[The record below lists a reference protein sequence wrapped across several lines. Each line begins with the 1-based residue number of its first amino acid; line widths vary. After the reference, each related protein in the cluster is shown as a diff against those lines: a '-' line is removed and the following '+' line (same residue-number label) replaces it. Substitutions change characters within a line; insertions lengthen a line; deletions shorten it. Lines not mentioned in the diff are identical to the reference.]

1 VTSQELR
8 SLEEERAQYLQ
19 IQKRDK
25 KEMSRLENENGM
37 LKDRVAMNKQQ
48 NSASQSMTMVA
59 ADKTDKDEQI
69 EDLEK
74 KLSKYDEFI
83 KNLYS
88 FDRFDSFFF
97 EQAASTIAKEKKK
110 KR

>member
-1 VTSQELR
+1 
-8 SLEEERAQYLQ
+8 
-19 IQKRDK
+19 
-25 KEMSRLENENGM
+25 M
-37 LKDRVAMNKQQ
+37 
-48 NSASQSMTMVA
+48 A
-59 ADKTDKDEQI
+59 AEKTDKDEQI